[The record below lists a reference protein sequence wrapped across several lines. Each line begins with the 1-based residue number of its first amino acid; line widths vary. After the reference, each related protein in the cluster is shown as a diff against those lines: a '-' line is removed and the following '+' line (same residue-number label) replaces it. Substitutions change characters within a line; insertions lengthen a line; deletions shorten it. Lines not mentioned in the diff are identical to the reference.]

1 MSSTNTSLYCFGCI
15 RNKKSCLSRERE
27 KTPFNI
33 VVFYATSQ
41 CAQLMEVGR
50 HGRIL
55 PDVLRPAAQDWS
67 FDFVRATHHHH
78 LAAVLHVKELLD
90 CSENV

>member
-1 MSSTNTSLYCFGCI
+1 
-15 RNKKSCLSRERE
+15 
-27 KTPFNI
+27 
-33 VVFYATSQ
+33 
-41 CAQLMEVGR
+41 MEVGR